1 MDDFGTGYSSLLYL
15 KDLPINVLK
24 IDISF
29 VRDIA
34 KGHKEKALIKTI
46 IGLSKELGLKTIAEG
61 VETQEQFDIL
71 KSLGCCYV
79 QGFLLAK
86 PMPEEEA
93 FKIIK

>member
-1 MDDFGTGYSSLLYL
+1 LLYL

-34 KGHKEKALIKTI
+34 KGYKEKALVKTI

-71 KSLGCCYV
+71 KSLDCCYV

-93 FKIIK
+93 FKIIQ

>member
-1 MDDFGTGYSSLLYL
+1 MPRL
-15 KDLPINVLK
+15 KKNIYRIFQIIKAILK
-24 IDISF
+24 TSNI
-29 VRDIA
+29 
-34 KGHKEKALIKTI
+34 E
-46 IGLSKELGLKTIAEG
+46 LSKELGLKTIAEG

-86 PMPEEEA
+86 PMPEQEA